1 MKTLLHL
8 IHDYNSGI
16 KSANAEILERMEPL
30 IKGYASRIH
39 CMDRDDATQELYLTL
54 LKTLPY
60 LNSKNFSEGECVRYM
75 QTAIDNRYRALC
87 RYHLS
92 EPEKE
97 DFDSCSLTLQTDDP
111 FDETLYD
118 VTTYIQSFPAQ
129 STEYKILSLFFYH
142 YKTDSE
148 IAEILHISRQY
159 VNRLKKKLLKN
170 YFSMNSD

>member
-1 MKTLLHL
+1 MKSLLQL
-8 IHDYNSGI
+8 IQDYRSGI
-16 KSANAEILERMEPL
+16 KNADEEIIKRMEPL

-60 LNSKNFSEGECVRYM
+60 LNNENFSEGKCVKYM
-75 QTAIDNRYRALC
+75 QTAIENRYKALC

-97 DFDSCSLTLQTDDP
+97 DFDSCSLTLSADNS

-118 VTTYIQSFPAQ
+118 VTAYIQSFPAQ
-129 STEYKILSLFFYH
+129 STEYKILSLFFYQD
-142 YKTDSE
+142 KTDSE
-148 IAEILHISRQY
+148 IAEVLHISRQY

-170 YFSMNSD
+170 YFSRHPD

>member
-1 MKTLLHL
+1 MKSLLQL

-16 KSANAEILERMEPL
+16 NSANGEIIKRMEPL
-30 IKGYASRIH
+30 VKGYASRIH
-39 CMDRDDATQELYLTL
+39 CMDREDATQELYLAL
-54 LKTLPY
+54 LKALPY
-60 LNSKNFSEGECVRYM
+60 LNSKDFSEGECVKYM
-75 QTAIDNRYRALC
+75 QTAIENRYRSLC
-87 RYHLS
+87 RYYLS

-97 DFDSCSLTLQTDDP
+97 DLDSCSLTLQADNP
-111 FDETLYD
+111 FDETLCD
-118 VTTYIQSFPAQ
+118 ITTYIQSFPVQ